1 LLSTALLATERHHA
15 IQRRVNRTAVIR
27 RLCARAGRSAPELAI
42 ELELSMAVVAP
53 LLRQLM
59 VEGLVLESRERG
71 TASRRV
77 LPRYR
82 LDSTHLA
89 FLGADVG
96 ADQVRVVA
104 TSLAGRVLASTTLG
118 YGKARSAMSCIDS
131 LATAS
136 LRVWERLETAP
147 HIVGM
152 GLGLPG
158 APAEPAGESRHGSFL
173 RTRDV
178 PFAALLARELEG
190 SHLQGMPIFL
200 GAAAD
205 VAALGEFEF
214 GPAIDG
220 PASLL
225 YLNLE
230 DDLHAGIVVDGQL
243 LTSRRRSGS
252 GAGHT
257 VLQPDGPRCSCGRF
271 GCAKALIGPRSLL
284 GGAGP
289 DPVKALRRRL
299 DAGLPDAV
307 SAVERAGACLGT
319 LLHNLAV
326 LYRPSRIVVGGPMVE
341 LGDALLQPARRALG
355 EGRFAPHGLPADLT
369 PARFGRDAVAVGAA
383 ALVSHRL
390 GGRRADAALP
400 TPRRSEAACMSELFL
415 TN

>member
-15 IQRRVNRTAVIR
+15 IQRRANRAAVIR
-27 RLCARAGRSAPELAI
+27 RLCARPDSSAPELAI
-42 ELELSMAVVAP
+42 ELGFPMAVVAP

-59 VEGLVLESRERG
+59 VEGLALESRGRG
-71 TASRRV
+71 TASRRL

-82 LDSTHLA
+82 PDPAHVA
-89 FLGADVG
+89 FLGADVE

-104 TSLAGRVLASTTLG
+104 TSLAGHVLGSTLRG
-118 YGKARSAMSCIDS
+118 YGRARSAMSCIDA

-136 LRVWERLETAP
+136 LRVWERLGTAP

-152 GLGLPG
+152 GLGLPRL
-158 APAEPAGESRHGSFL
+158 AGEPVGDSRHGAFL

-178 PFAALLARELEG
+178 PFAALLAHEFEGSPLEG
-190 SHLQGMPIFL
+190 TPIFP
-200 GAAAD
+200 GDAAD

-214 GPAIDG
+214 GPVIDG

-225 YLNLE
+225 YLSLE

-243 LTSRRRSGS
+243 LPSRRRSGS

-257 VLQPDGPRCSCGRF
+257 ILQPDGPRCACGRS

-284 GGAGP
+284 GTAGP
-289 DPVKALRRRL
+289 DPVIALRRKL

-307 SAVERAGACLGT
+307 SAVARAGACLGT

-326 LYRPSRIVVGGPMVE
+326 LYRPSRIVVGGPLIE
-341 LGDALLQPARRALG
+341 LGDALLLPARRVLG
-355 EGRFAPHGLPADLT
+355 EGGFPGQGLSVKLS

-383 ALVSHRL
+383 ALASHRL
-390 GGRRADAALP
+390 GGRRDAPHPAAN
-400 TPRRSEAACMSELFL
+400 RSEATCTAELFL
-415 TN
+415 AG